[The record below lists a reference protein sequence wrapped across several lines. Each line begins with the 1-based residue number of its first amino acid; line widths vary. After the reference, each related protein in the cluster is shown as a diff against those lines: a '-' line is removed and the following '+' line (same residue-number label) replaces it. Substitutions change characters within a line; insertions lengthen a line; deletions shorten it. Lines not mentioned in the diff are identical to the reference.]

1 MSIIAE
7 KQNRVLIVDD
17 DDAFLQ
23 VAGAIL
29 RRRQIEV
36 TTAASAGEAL
46 ALVKAGFYNVVILD
60 ISLPDMSGTELLPRL
75 LEAQPDTMAIMLTGY
90 SSAEN
95 AIQSLNRGA
104 FAFLEKPLD
113 PEYLLSVINQGLEKQ
128 GLLFENRNLVAE
140 LEQRHRETGILL
152 QVSRAVLQSLE
163 LPQILAAALEQV
175 VPSLDVG
182 AGHIHLL
189 ENDRLVLQGQRGF
202 AAGLASAIAETDS
215 DRGIMG
221 AVLHLGRPVV
231 IKNLNADSEP
241 DLAPLVK
248 HGYKFYCGIPLVV
261 AGENIGVMGVATSQK
276 IDFTHKQVELLSA
289 IGREISIAVQNTR
302 LYEEASSARALKEL
316 EALRGELLAN
326 VSHELRTPLAAIKG
340 YASTVFDPEVEF
352 DKSTLRDFLETID
365 KEADRLNHLIEEM
378 LVMSRIEAGVLEVD
392 TKPLAATEIISAI
405 RDRLDNLTA
414 EYNFNVITNGDR
426 RRVAADKTRLGQVLT
441 NLVENAVKYGGC
453 KGSDIT
459 LQAHGDDD
467 AIVFSVSD
475 EGNGIPSELHDKIF
489 ERFYQVAD
497 PQLGHR
503 PGTGLGLCICRGIVS
518 AHRGRIWVE
527 SEAGRG
533 SKFSFSLPV
542 IKE

>member
-1 MSIIAE
+1 MSVTAE

-29 RRRQIEV
+29 RRRQLEV

-46 ALVKAGFYNVVILD
+46 SLVEAGFYHIVILD
-60 ISLPDMSGTELLPRL
+60 ISLPDMTGTELLPRL
-75 LEAQPDTMAIMLTGY
+75 LEARPDTMAIMLTGH

-95 AIQSLNRGA
+95 AIQSLNGGA

-128 GLLFENRNLVAE
+128 GLLFENHNLVAE
-140 LEQRHRETGILL
+140 LEQRNRETGILL
-152 QVSRAVLQSLE
+152 RVSQAVLQSLE
-163 LPQILAAALEQV
+163 LPQILAAALEHV
-175 VPSLDVG
+175 VHSLDVD

-189 ENDRLVLQGQRGF
+189 KNDRLVLHGQRGF
-202 AAGLASAIAETDS
+202 AAGLVSTIAEMDGGG
-215 DRGIMG
+215 GILG
-221 AVLHLGRPVV
+221 TLLRLGRPVV
-231 IKNLNADSEP
+231 IKNLSAASEP

-248 HGYKFYCGIPLVV
+248 HGYKFYCGVPLVV
-261 AGENIGVMGVATSQK
+261 TGENIGVMGVAASRGV
-276 IDFTHKQVELLSA
+276 DFTHKQVELFSA

-340 YASTVFDPEVEF
+340 CASTVCDPEVNF
-352 DKSTLRDFLETID
+352 DESTLRDFLETID
-365 KEADRLNHLIEEM
+365 KEADRLNQLIEEM
-378 LVMSRIEAGVLEVD
+378 LIMSRLEAGALEVD
-392 TKPLAATEIISAI
+392 TRPLAAAEIIAAI

-414 EYNFNVITNGDR
+414 GYNFSVNVNGGR
-426 RRVAADKTRLGQVLT
+426 RRVAADTARLGQVLT
-441 NLVENAVKYGGC
+441 NLVENAVKYGGG
-453 KGSDIT
+453 KGSSIT
-459 LQAHGDDD
+459 LEARGDGD

-475 EGNGIPSELHDKIF
+475 EGSGIPAELHDKIF

-503 PGTGLGLCICRGIVS
+503 PGAGLGLCICRGIVS